1 MAGEERA
8 MGIEREMKLSAW
20 AGFAL
25 PDLSGAIEGLTEV
38 ALPEANLTATYY
50 DTADLRL
57 TRAGVSL
64 RHRVGTGESGWTVKL
79 PEGSDGPAL
88 VRRELN
94 FDGPANSVIVPD
106 GAASLVRAY
115 VRNDQL
121 VPVGK
126 LVTKRQRVELR
137 DADQHALA
145 EVDDDEVSVL
155 DGRR

>member
-1 MAGEERA
+1 MP
-8 MGIEREMKLSAW
+8 IERELKLSAW

-25 PDLSGAIEGLTEV
+25 PDLNGAIEGLTEV

-94 FDGPANSVIVPD
+94 FDGPANSATVPD
-106 GAASLVRAY
+106 GAVSLVRAY
-115 VRNDQL
+115 IRNDAL

-126 LVTKRQRVELR
+126 LVTKRRRVELP
-137 DADQHALA
+137 DADQRPLA
-145 EVDDDEVSVL
+145 DIGDD
-155 DGRR
+155 R